1 MAHRIGYGP
10 AMRDN
15 RGQAIAMAEI
25 IDFAEALE
33 ERRRSRPPTHEDLV
47 RAVEVLKA
55 SLAATAQ
62 ALVEA
67 PPAEQAELLNRIE
80 RLAAMV
86 RYGLRMLGRST
97 DPGLDEPRRGE
108 SC

>member
-1 MAHRIGYGP
+1 
-10 AMRDN
+10 
-15 RGQAIAMAEI
+15 MAEI
-25 IDFAEALE
+25 IDFAEALA

-67 PPAEQAELLNRIE
+67 LPAEQVELLNRIE

-86 RYGLRMLGRST
+86 RYGLRMLGHST
-97 DPGLDEPRRGE
+97 DSGLDEPLHGR
-108 SC
+108 SP